1 MASCDIL
8 DLRCIFLNEIFGS
21 VLLAV
26 IFVAMFYFVVASK
39 LRFGFDT
46 TLAMAVP
53 ILLIGGMMFA
63 GFSAIY
69 AFITVIIGVMLG
81 WVFQQVIRAR

>member
-8 DLRCIFLNEIFGS
+8 DWRCIFQNEIFGS
-21 VLLAV
+21 VLLTM
-26 IFVAMFYFVVASK
+26 IFLAIVFFIISSK
-39 LRFGFDT
+39 LKFGFDT
-46 TLAMAVP
+46 TIALAVP

-69 AFITVIIGVMLG
+69 AFVTVIIGIMLG
-81 WVFQQVIRAR
+81 WVFQQIIRSR